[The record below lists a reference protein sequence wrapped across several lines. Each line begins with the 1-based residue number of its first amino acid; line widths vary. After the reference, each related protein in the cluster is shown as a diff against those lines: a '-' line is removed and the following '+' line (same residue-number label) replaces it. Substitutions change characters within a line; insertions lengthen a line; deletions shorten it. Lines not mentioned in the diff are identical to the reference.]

1 MLTIVIQLFEIL
13 APVLIC
19 VCLGVF
25 WVRMGESF
33 DTPMVTKLVTVIGTP
48 ALVFYALSTANLD
61 KTLFMQMGLSAIL
74 AYSLFLVAG
83 YLLLPVFG
91 LSRQAFLQTLTF
103 PNIGNVGLPLCYLAF
118 GEQGLALAI
127 AFFVV
132 FVMLQ
137 FTVGIALVSG
147 DFSPR
152 LLLTMPVIPATMIA
166 MVFLLTETAVPK
178 WALNSTKMIGDL
190 TIPLMLF
197 TLGVSLA
204 SLKLGNL
211 RVSFGL
217 ASLRL
222 ILGFSVAL
230 LLVWLLGL
238 RDEAAAVVILQCS
251 MPVAVYVYLFAQ
263 LYEQRATEVAGVVIV
278 STLMSVVSLPLV
290 LLYVL

>member
-1 MLTIVIQLFEIL
+1 MVIQLFEIL

-147 DFSPR
+147 GFSPR

>member
-103 PNIGNVGLPLCYLAF
+103 PNIDNVGLPLCYLAF

-147 DFSPR
+147 GFSPR

-166 MVFLLTETAVPK
+166 MVFLRTETAVPK

>member
-147 DFSPR
+147 GFSPR

>member
-33 DTPMVTKLVTVIGTP
+33 DTPMVTKLVTVVGTP

-147 DFSPR
+147 GFSPR

>member
-147 DFSPR
+147 GFSPR

-278 STLMSVVSLPLV
+278 YTQMSVVSLPFV
-290 LLYVL
+290 LL